1 MAGDEERRL
10 EGDPPEDEEEEEEEE
25 EDLIDPADAIRESCQ
40 DLAESQALKAE
51 LDECT
56 ARVQSRSNTEETCTQ
71 ELFDFLHCVDH
82 CVSQKIFSH
91 LK

>member
-1 MAGDEERRL
+1 MGGDDERRL
-10 EGDPPEDEEEEEEEE
+10 EGDPPEDEEEEEEE
-25 EDLIDPADAIRESCQ
+25 DLIDPSDAIREDCQ
-40 DLAESQALKAE
+40 KLSDCEAMKAE
-51 LDECT
+51 LDVCN
-56 ARVQSRSNTEETCTQ
+56 ARVESRSQTEETCTQ